1 MLASKDIFA
10 GLVGRVRGGEDAGAL
25 AAELAGLLTPEE
37 KLGLLD
43 GDTPFWE
50 GMRVMVLEGYVTTP
64 VPMGEVARLG
74 IPGVQFVDGP
84 RGICVGHS
92 TAFPVSMAR
101 GATWDAALEARV
113 GTAIGLEG
121 RAQGGTLFAGVCI
134 NLPRHPAWGRAQ
146 ETYGEDPLLLGTM
159 GAALVDG
166 VQHNLMACAKH
177 YATNS
182 MENARFS
189 VDVIIDDEALHH
201 YFLPHF
207 RQVVEAGACSIM
219 SAYNSVNGEWAGQ
232 SEEMLTGI
240 LRDRWGF
247 TGFTMTDFIWGMR
260 DPVAS
265 LRAGQDIEAPF
276 AQQRAVALAEALDS
290 GAASWD
296 DVERSCRRILST
308 QLRFF
313 AGIDDVVPPLDVVAG
328 PDHAALAR
336 EVAATSM
343 VLLKN
348 EQTQGAATLPLAAA
362 ELSSLAVLGR
372 LADMPN
378 TGDHGSSDVRAPYVV
393 TALDGLRAALPGA
406 RIVHDDGS
414 DPDAAARAAA
424 DADAAVVVVGYTA
437 MDEGEWVGGDILGR
451 DDLWALYPDPADAA
465 DQSVADALR
474 EVARSGGSVVGGES
488 AGGDRASLRLR
499 ADDVALIRAVAARQ
513 PRTVVAIVAAGAVLI
528 EEWKD
533 EVPAILVAW
542 YSGMEGGNALAD
554 VLLGRV
560 DAAGR
565 LPFSVPTSEEH
576 LPWFDRDATA
586 ITYDKWF
593 GQRLLDRLGEPAAFP
608 LGFGLS
614 YTSFVVEPLATLRS
628 AADPAHAEVRVR
640 VHNTG
645 QRPGRHVVQLYAHD
659 AEGARHLVGFAPVTV
674 AAGGS
679 EEIAIGAEL
688 SRIGTWDAAACTA
701 IVPRSAVEIEISA
714 YSGDPAA
721 IRVTAPGA

>member
-1 MLASKDIFA
+1 MATNDTFA
-10 GLVGRVRGGEDAGAL
+10 RLVDRVRSGEHPTDL
-25 AAELAGLLTPEE
+25 AQELMSLLTPEE

-64 VPMGEVARLG
+64 VPMGEVRRLG

-101 GATWDAALEARV
+101 GATWDPELEARV
-113 GTAIGLEG
+113 GLAIGREG

-146 ETYGEDPLLLGTM
+146 ETYGEDPLLLGAM
-159 GAALVDG
+159 GSALVDG
-166 VQHNLMACAKH
+166 VQRNLMACAKH

-189 VDVIIDDEALHH
+189 VDVTIDDEALHH

-207 RQVVEAGACSIM
+207 RRVVEAGACSIM

-232 SEEMLTGI
+232 SQFLLTDI
-240 LRDRWGF
+240 LRDKWGF

-276 AQQRAVALAEALDS
+276 SQQRAVALAEALDA
-290 GAASWD
+290 GAVTWAEVD
-296 DVERSCRRILST
+296 RSCQRILAT
-308 QLRFF
+308 ELGFF
-313 AGIDDVVPPLDVVAG
+313 ASIDQAVPSLEVVAG
-328 PDHAALAR
+328 PEHAALAR

-348 EQTQGAATLPLAAA
+348 DTVAGRPALPLDAS
-362 ELSSLAVLGR
+362 ELGRVAVLGR

-393 TALDGLRAALPGA
+393 TALDGLRAALPDATVVHNDGA
-406 RIVHDDGS
+406 DLAV
-414 DPDAAARAAA
+414 AA
-424 DADAAVVVVGYTA
+424 DIAAQADAAVVVVGYTA

-451 DDLWALYPDPADAA
+451 DDLWALYPEPETDADRA
-465 DQSVADALR
+465 VADALR

-499 ADDVALIRAVAARQ
+499 AEDVELIRAVSARQ

-528 EEWKD
+528 EEWKN

-554 VLLGRV
+554 VLLGKV
-560 DAAGR
+560 DASGR
-565 LPFSVPTSEEH
+565 LPFSVPTSEAH
-576 LPWFDRDATA
+576 LPPFDRDATA

-614 YTSFVVEPLATLRS
+614 YTSFEIAPVTAVRDGSDRTRATITV
-628 AADPAHAEVRVR
+628 AVK
-640 VHNTG
+640 NTG
-645 QRPGRHVVQLYAHD
+645 QRSGRQVVQLYAHD
-659 AEGARHLVGFAPVTV
+659 AEGTRHLIGFAPICLDPGQQDEVSV
-674 AAGGS
+674 AAD
-679 EEIAIGAEL
+679 L
-688 SRIGTWDAAACTA
+688 SRIGTWDPAAGE
-701 IVPRSAVEIEISA
+701 VVSPSEPVVVEVSTFA
-714 YSGDPAA
+714 GDPNAA
-721 IRVTAPGA
+721 LVTLGS

>member
-1 MLASKDIFA
+1 MAHNDTFA
-10 GLVGRVRGGEDAGAL
+10 GLVSRVRAGEDPTV
-25 AAELAGLLTPEE
+25 LAGELTDLLTPQE

-64 VPMGEVARLG
+64 VPMGEVKRLG

-101 GATWDAALEARV
+101 GATWDPDLENRV
-113 GTAIGLEG
+113 GLAIGREG

-146 ETYGEDPLLLGTM
+146 ETYGEDPLLLGVM
-159 GAALVDG
+159 GSALVEG

-189 VDVIIDDEALHH
+189 VDVTIDDEALHH

-207 RQVVEAGACSIM
+207 RRVVEAGACSIM
-219 SAYNSVNGEWAGQ
+219 SAYNAVNGEWAGQ
-232 SEEMLTGI
+232 SRVMLTDI
-240 LRDRWGF
+240 LRDKWGF

-260 DPVAS
+260 DAATS

-276 AQQRAVALAEALDS
+276 AQQRALALGSALEAGD
-290 GAASWD
+290 ASWD
-296 DVERSCRRILST
+296 DVERSCRRILAT

-313 AGIDDVVPPLDVVAG
+313 AGIDDATPAPEVVAG
-328 PDHAALAR
+328 PEHAGLAR

-348 EQTQGAATLPLAAA
+348 DPVAGRPALPFDAAGLGRV
-362 ELSSLAVLGR
+362 AVVGR

-393 TALDGLRAALPGA
+393 TALDGIRAALPGA
-406 RIVHDDGS
+406 TVVHDDGS
-414 DPDAAARAAA
+414 DVDAAASAAA
-424 DADAAVVVVGYTA
+424 GADAAVVVVGYTA

-451 DDLWALYPDPADAA
+451 DDLWALYPEPETDAERA
-465 DQSVADALR
+465 VADALR

-499 ADDVALIRAVAARQ
+499 PEDVRLIRAVARRQ

-560 DAAGR
+560 DASGR
-565 LPFSVPTSEEH
+565 LPFSVPTSEAH
-576 LPWFDRDATA
+576 LPSFDRDATA

-593 GQRLLDRLGEPAAFP
+593 GQRLLDHLGEQAAFP

-614 YTSFVVEPLATLRS
+614 YTSFAVTPTSAVRDQANPGRATVTVS
-628 AADPAHAEVRVR
+628 VT
-640 VHNTG
+640 NTG
-645 QRPGRHVVQLYAHD
+645 NRQGRHVVQLYGHD
-659 AEGARHLVGFAPVTV
+659 AAGARHLVGFAPIRLGPGQAGDVTV
-674 AAGGS
+674 SAD
-679 EEIAIGAEL
+679 L
-688 SRIGTWDAAACTA
+688 TRIGTWDPDAGEAVVPPGPLA
-701 IVPRSAVEIEISA
+701 IEVSAF
-714 YSGDPAA
+714 SGDPEAVA
-721 IRVTAPGA
+721 VTVLH